1 MNRRVIII
9 GGGIAGLEAASS
21 LAAFGIDVDLVEKN
35 ESLGGHVAQ
44 WDRLF
49 PSRRLSV
56 EVTGYMN
63 SRLNDHVRI
72 HTSCEVSKIEHH
84 SGQWKVSLN
93 GSEPIIANALLL
105 ASGFDL
111 FEARKKE
118 EYGYGIYDN
127 VITSADLETKFAG
140 EKPVTNNHGK
150 IPDRVGF
157 VHCVGS
163 RDEKVNNLYC
173 SRVCCVTAVK
183 QAIEIREMIP
193 SCEVFCFYMDLRMF
207 GLDFEAL
214 YKEAQEKWGV
224 HFIRGRLSE
233 AFENQDGSVL
243 VKVEDTLAGR
253 PLKMKVDLLVL
264 MSGMV
269 TSAGTR
275 RLIEML
281 GLETDEN
288 RFLQPLDR
296 QLHANETRF
305 PGLFLTGTCTS
316 PKSIDETLADAR
328 AASLKIM
335 EYLNSAADTLTPATN
350 WGRNGEEA
358 QSANRNQC
366 PTSDTP

>member
-1 MNRRVIII
+1 MAKKITII

-21 LAAFGIDVDLVEKN
+21 LAAFGFEVDLIEK
-35 ESLGGHVAQ
+35 EDHLGGHVSQ

-49 PSRRLSV
+49 PSRRPAQ
-56 EVTGYMN
+56 EVTRHLTE
-63 SRLNDHVRI
+63 RLNGKVNV
-72 HTSCEVSKIEHH
+72 HTGTEVLKIDRV
-84 SGQWKVSLN
+84 GKTWDILLN
-93 GSEPIIANALLL
+93 NAQTIASDALLL
-105 ASGFDL
+105 ATGFDL

-127 VITSADLETKFAG
+127 VITSADLERKFAREG
-140 EKPVTNNHGK
+140 EIRNAQGK
-150 IPDRVGF
+150 IPERVGF

-163 RDEKVNNLYC
+163 RDEKVGNIYC

-183 QAIEIREMIP
+183 QAVEVSEMIP
-193 SCEVFCFYMDLRMF
+193 GCEVFCFYMDLRMF

-214 YKEAQEKWGV
+214 YKESQEKWGV

-269 TSAGTR
+269 TSSGTKKM
-275 RLIEML
+275 IEML
-281 GLETDEN
+281 GLDTDEN
-288 RFLQPLDR
+288 RFLQPADR
-296 QLHANETRF
+296 QLQANETGI
-305 PGLFLTGTCTS
+305 PGLFLAGTCTS
-316 PKSIDETLADAR
+316 PKSIDETVADAR

-335 EYLNSAADTLTPATN
+335 EYLNAPAPTLTPSSASWRRGTERGAELKTN
-350 WGRNGEEA
+350 D
-358 QSANRNQC
+358 Q
-366 PTSDTP
+366 

>member
-1 MNRRVIII
+1 MVVKTVAVI
-9 GGGIAGLEAASS
+9 GGGVAGLEAAAS
-21 LAAFGIDVDLVEKN
+21 LAAFGLEVYLIEK
-35 ESLGGHVAQ
+35 EDHLGGHVSQ

-49 PSRRLSV
+49 PSRRNAK
-56 EVTGYMN
+56 EVTGYL
-63 SRLNDHVRI
+63 SGRLTEKVMV
-72 HTSCEVSKIEHH
+72 HTGTDVQKIERTGK
-84 SGQWKVSLN
+84 SWNIQLN
-93 GSEPIIANALLL
+93 GSQSLVADALLL
-105 ASGFDL
+105 TTGFDL

-127 VITSADLETKFAG
+127 VITSADLEKKFSKESEIRNAQ
-140 EKPVTNNHGK
+140 GK
-150 IPDRVGF
+150 IPERIGF

-183 QAIEIREMIP
+183 QAIEVNEMIP
-193 SCEVFCFYMDLRMF
+193 GCEVFCFYMDLRMF

-269 TSAGTR
+269 TSSGTKK
-275 RLIEML
+275 LVDML
-281 GLETDEN
+281 GLEMDEN
-288 RFLQPLDR
+288 RFLQPADR
-296 QLHANETRF
+296 QLKANETGI
-305 PGLFLTGTCTS
+305 PGLFLAGTCTS
-316 PKSIDETLADAR
+316 PKSIDETIADSR
-328 AASLKIM
+328 AAALKIM
-335 EYLNSAADTLTPATN
+335 EYLNSVGSQRSAVS
-350 WGRNGEEA
+350 GR
-358 QSANRNQC
+358 QSAVRNQ
-366 PTSDTP
+366 

>member
-1 MNRRVIII
+1 MMEKKVAII
-9 GGGIAGLEAASS
+9 GGGVAGLEAASS
-21 LAAFGIDVDLVEKN
+21 LAAFGIEVTLIEK
-35 ESLGGHVAQ
+35 EDQLGGHVGQ

-49 PSRRLSV
+49 PSRRPAK
-56 EVTGYMN
+56 EITGYLTEKLSEKVSILTSTEVKKIERSGNAWNILLNN
-63 SRLNDHVRI
+63 SR
-72 HTSCEVSKIEHH
+72 
-84 SGQWKVSLN
+84 
-93 GSEPIIANALLL
+93 IIVADALLL
-105 ASGFDL
+105 ATGFDL

-127 VITSADLETKFAG
+127 VITSADLEKKFAL
-140 EKPVTNNHGK
+140 EGK
-150 IPDRVGF
+150 IRNAQGKVPERVGF

-163 RDEKVNNLYC
+163 RDEKVGNLYC

-183 QAIEIREMIP
+183 QAVEVSEMITG
-193 SCEVFCFYMDLRMF
+193 CEVFCFYMDLRMF

-269 TSAGTR
+269 ISSGTKE
-275 RLIEML
+275 LVDLL

-288 RFLQPLDR
+288 RFLQPADR
-296 QLHANETRF
+296 QLKANETGI
-305 PGLFLTGTCTS
+305 PGLFLAGTCTS
-316 PKSIDETLADAR
+316 PKSIDETIADAR
-328 AASLKIM
+328 AACIRIM
-335 EYLNSAADTLTPATN
+335 AYLN
-350 WGRNGEEA
+350 
-358 QSANRNQC
+358 QSAVSSQ
-366 PTSDTP
+366 

>member
-1 MNRRVIII
+1 MGKRVIII
-9 GGGIAGLEAASS
+9 GGGVAGIEAASS
-21 LAAFGIDVDLVEKN
+21 LASFGFSVDLMEK
-35 ESLGGHVAQ
+35 EEKLGGHVGQ

-49 PSRRLSV
+49 PSRRHASEIIDHLTGQLD
-56 EVTGYMN
+56 EKVT
-63 SRLNDHVRI
+63 V
-72 HTSCEVSKIEHH
+72 HTGVDIQKIEHA
-84 SGQWKVSLN
+84 GEAWRVILPGEKTLV
-93 GSEPIIANALLL
+93 GDALLV
-105 ASGFDL
+105 ATGFDL

-127 VITSADLETKFAG
+127 VITSADLEKKFAEG
-140 EKPVTNNHGK
+140 GVIRNNHGK
-150 IPDRVGF
+150 IPERVGF

-183 QAIEIREMIP
+183 QAIEVRENVP

-269 TSAGTR
+269 TSSGTKK
-275 RLIEML
+275 LIDLL
-281 GLETDEN
+281 GLGTDEN
-288 RFLQPLDR
+288 RFLKPADR
-296 QLHANETRF
+296 QLQANESGI
-305 PGLFLTGTCTS
+305 PGLFLAGTCTS

-335 EYLNSAADTLTPATN
+335 EYLK
-350 WGRNGEEA
+350 
-358 QSANRNQC
+358 
-366 PTSDTP
+366 

>member
-1 MNRRVIII
+1 MIGKRVIII
-9 GGGIAGLEAASS
+9 GGGVAGMEAAAS
-21 LAAFGIDVDLVEKN
+21 LAAFGISVYLIEK
-35 ESLGGHVAQ
+35 ELQLGGHVSQ

-49 PSRRLSV
+49 PSRRPAKEIINHLNTNLTDNV
-56 EVTGYMN
+56 RVLTGKEI
-63 SRLNDHVRI
+63 LQ
-72 HTSCEVSKIEHH
+72 IEHI
-84 SGQWKVSLN
+84 N
-93 GSEPIIANALLL
+93 GSWLVKMNGDEPLEADAVLM
-105 ASGFDL
+105 ATGFDL

-127 VITSADLETKFAG
+127 VITSADLEKKFATEG
-140 EKPVTNNHGK
+140 EIRNAQGK
-150 IPDRVGF
+150 IPERIGF

-183 QAIEIREMIP
+183 QAIEVSEMIKG
-193 SCEVFCFYMDLRMF
+193 CEVFCYYMDLRMF

-269 TSAGTR
+269 TSSGTKKMID
-275 RLIEML
+275 LL

-288 RFLQPLDR
+288 RFLQPADR
-296 QLHANETRF
+296 QLKANESGI
-305 PGLFLTGTCTS
+305 PGLFLAGTCTS
-316 PKSIDETLADAR
+316 PKSIDETIADAR
-328 AASLKIM
+328 AAALKIM
-335 EYLNSAADTLTPATN
+335 EYLNPTAPTLSPSPN
-350 WGRNGEEA
+350 RGRDGEGA
-358 QSANRNQC
+358 LPMTKN
-366 PTSDTP
+366 

>member
-1 MNRRVIII
+1 MTVKRIAVI
-9 GGGIAGLEAASS
+9 GGGVAGLEAASS
-21 LAAFGIDVDLVEKN
+21 LAGFGLHVDLIEKEEN
-35 ESLGGHVAQ
+35 IGGHVVQ

-49 PSRRLSV
+49 PSRRPAKEIISYLTEKLGQNV
-56 EVTGYMN
+56 TVHTGTEV
-63 SRLNDHVRI
+63 HRI
-72 HTSCEVSKIEHH
+72 ARSENGWAIELDG
-84 SGQWKVSLN
+84 SGR
-93 GSEPIIANALLL
+93 INADAVLL
-105 ASGFDL
+105 ATGFDL

-127 VITSADLETKFAG
+127 VITSADLEKKFA
-140 EKPVTNNHGK
+140 EKEVIRNARGK
-150 IPDRVGF
+150 VPERVGF

-163 RDEKVNNLYC
+163 RDEKVGNLYC

-183 QAIEIREMIP
+183 QATEICEMIP
-193 SCEVFCFYMDLRMF
+193 GCEVFCYYMDLRMF

-269 TSAGTR
+269 SPAGTKK
-275 RLIEML
+275 LIDML

-288 RFLQPLDR
+288 RFLQPADR
-296 QLHANETRF
+296 QLMANETGI
-305 PGLFLTGTCTS
+305 PGLFLAGTCTS
-316 PKSIDETLADAR
+316 PKSIDETIADAR
-328 AASLKIM
+328 AAVLRIL
-335 EYLNSAADTLTPATN
+335 EYL
-350 WGRNGEEA
+350 GQ
-358 QSANRNQC
+358 QSAVSSQWSAVAGQTQPMTTNDQLMTN
-366 PTSDTP
+366 